1 MDRKQRSQRHS
12 LVRSLELRHSLGH
25 SLELRHNQIRMVK
38 PFRLHRM
45 DLQPMYRSKS

>member
-25 SLELRHNQIRMVK
+25 SLVLRHNRIHMVQ
-38 PFRLHRM
+38 PFRLHTM
-45 DLQPMYRSKS
+45 DPQPMYRSKS